1 MGPYSTCQMAMG
13 CQVVGD
19 GGDGG
24 TDFTKWSSPSTT
36 EEEEEEQ
43 EEVITLVIDVAAT
56 STSSG
61 ARFFAFQR
69 P

>member
-1 MGPYSTCQMAMG
+1 MGPYSTCQTAMG

-36 EEEEEEQ
+36 EEEEEQ